1 MPFFGGEC
9 RWWWGT
15 FAKFTSRVAS
25 QPACFRSPMS
35 SDPTLTQRQGRQA
48 PMHNAAA
55 FADAHVQR
63 AEVDRFTNAGGH
75 MTNYEFRFD
84 RSVIIGLPFFSALV
98 RLLQAILRPGER
110 EQTTP
115 TTDATSQL
123 PDASPLCSDM
133 DVDSEHGDLP
143 RSGGSPVGNLTL

>member
-1 MPFFGGEC
+1 
-9 RWWWGT
+9 
-15 FAKFTSRVAS
+15 
-25 QPACFRSPMS
+25 MS

-48 PMHNAAA
+48 PIHSAAA

-63 AEVDRFTNAGGH
+63 AEVDRFANAGGH

-110 EQTTP
+110 GQEGETAP
-115 TTDATSQL
+115 TVGATSQP
-123 PDASPLCSDM
+123 PDAPPICSGF
-133 DVDSEHGDLP
+133 DVESEHGDLP
-143 RSGGSPVGNLTL
+143 MSVGSSVSNQAFWNVVKVVTYILSSG